1 MRRVTS
7 NRRSLETDT
16 GELRRTSASLRNFF
30 AQLQAIAE
38 SEKGSKLDTL
48 PEEKSHH
55 SPSQIQPPTAI
66 PTIQTSSA
74 EPYRRV
80 YPEWKPSSTLEKT
93 DVVGTIETLAGM
105 TCEIFCYPRSR
116 CFFMQLNS
124 NLFSDV
130 QTHARDKSAWRKS
143 NLNVSNSSEEAD
155 SDTRR
160 YRRQRSREGS
170 ITSITGSPLH
180 SILEEDKKKNPPV
193 EKVPT
198 HSRNSS
204 DSSSEVAAPL
214 VADSNLNK
222 QSIYIRPPAEEEA
235 VTSPTG
241 AKHNSSIYIRPFES
255 DPLSSLEDQPN
266 VPRRIRRSYL
276 NETNNKIEIDSDNI
290 ETPPTV
296 RKNFNHHPSSSSN
309 SERTSSI
316 ASHKNIKTPRP
327 LHKADDGADKK
338 EATKLEQEILG
349 DGQFDRFS
357 SARRTRRFKRPIDLS
372 SATEDNATNAATTSP
387 ESISESMSFPIMNV
401 EAKAEVEKLTSPSS
415 KKSDPK
421 SPDAIQSKESKNK
434 VNSDVVSRIG
444 KIGKSISR
452 ISQEDVREAIRSL
465 KSPTP
470 EREWSAKDAFRPG
483 PMSSKILSHE
493 LNDEGFEETQSLV
506 SDTPSLTTSS
516 CNEEAKKPSRLPT
529 ADNAT
534 TASDSPKRRP
544 IRASNQL
551 QTLIARNQQSLERS
565 RSLRIVPPV
574 GASRSATSTPRRTA
588 SLRRPETSQQTL
600 SLPKALPNR
609 RLDVE
614 RSNSRTSLRSS
625 RSSLNSA
632 VSTNTVK
639 KMPLKPAASSA
650 ASPKKPLVLQ
660 NSSSASTPI
669 RSVTR
674 VPASR
679 SSSSGSSIGPVVR
692 KPPTPSTASR
702 LSSTVSTSFKENR
715 SKISPASSAAST
727 KTNGSGGGGLKSAGP
742 AGRSSSFMR
751 PTTASATK
759 VKSK

>member
-1 MRRVTS
+1 M
-7 NRRSLETDT
+7 
-16 GELRRTSASLRNFF
+16 
-30 AQLQAIAE
+30 
-38 SEKGSKLDTL
+38 
-48 PEEKSHH
+48 
-55 SPSQIQPPTAI
+55 
-66 PTIQTSSA
+66 
-74 EPYRRV
+74 
-80 YPEWKPSSTLEKT
+80 
-93 DVVGTIETLAGM
+93 
-105 TCEIFCYPRSR
+105 
-116 CFFMQLNS
+116 
-124 NLFSDV
+124 

-143 NLNVSNSSEEAD
+143 NLNVSSSTEDAE
-155 SDTRR
+155 SDARR

-170 ITSITGSPLH
+170 ITSVSGSPLH
-180 SILEEDKKKNPPV
+180 SIIEEDKKKNALPV
-193 EKVPT
+193 EKLQT

-204 DSSSEVAAPL
+204 DSSSEMTTPPI
-214 VADSNLNK
+214 ADSNLNK
-222 QSIYIRPPAEEEA
+222 QSIYIRPPVEEVET
-235 VTSPTG
+235 VQSPTG

-266 VPRRIRRSYL
+266 VPRRVRRTYL

-296 RKNFNHHPSSSSN
+296 RKSFNHHPSSSSN
-309 SERTSSI
+309 SERTSSL
-316 ASHKNIKTPRP
+316 ASHKNIKVPRP
-327 LHKADDGADKK
+327 LHKSDEVGDNKIQP
-338 EATKLEQEILG
+338 TKTEQEVLG

-372 SATEDNATNAATTSP
+372 SATDDNATNATTTSP
-387 ESISESMSFPIMNV
+387 DSISDASFPILTAPNV
-401 EAKAEVEKLTSPSS
+401 EASIEEKTKIEKISSPTR
-415 KKSDPK
+415 KLDLKIPEIL
-421 SPDAIQSKESKNK
+421 PTKESKNK
-434 VNSDVVSRIG
+434 TNSDVVSRIG

-470 EREWSAKDAFRPG
+470 EREWNAKDSFRLG
-483 PMSSKILSHE
+483 PVSATKLISHE

-516 CNEEAKKPSRLPT
+516 CNEDAKTQRDKPSKLPT
-529 ADNAT
+529 T
-534 TASDSPKRRP
+534 GIASIIETPKRRQVRP
-544 IRASNQL
+544 SNQL
-551 QTLIARNQQSLERS
+551 QTLLTRNQQSLERS
-565 RSLRIVPPV
+565 RSLRGSPSISVT
-574 GASRSATSTPRRTA
+574 RSASSTPRRTA

-600 SLPKALPNR
+600 SLPKPLPNK

-639 KMPLKPAASSA
+639 KMPLKPSTSATSVSSL
-650 ASPKKPLVLQ
+650 PKKPLVVQ
-660 NSSSASTPI
+660 NNSASST
-669 RSVTR
+669 RALSR

-692 KPPTPSTASR
+692 KPPTPSASLR
-702 LSSTVSTSFKENR
+702 LSSTVSTSFKENQNNR

-727 KTNGSGGGGLKSAGP
+727 KTNASGSAGLKSASP
-742 AGRSSSFMR
+742 SGRNSSFMR

>member
-1 MRRVTS
+1 M
-7 NRRSLETDT
+7 
-16 GELRRTSASLRNFF
+16 
-30 AQLQAIAE
+30 
-38 SEKGSKLDTL
+38 
-48 PEEKSHH
+48 
-55 SPSQIQPPTAI
+55 
-66 PTIQTSSA
+66 
-74 EPYRRV
+74 
-80 YPEWKPSSTLEKT
+80 
-93 DVVGTIETLAGM
+93 VGTIETLAGM
-105 TCEIFCYPRSR
+105 TCKCFCGFELCKSR
-116 CFFMQLNS
+116 INCS
-124 NLFSDV
+124 TSFSDV

-143 NLNVSNSSEEAD
+143 NLNTSNSSEDAE
-155 SDTRR
+155 SDARR

-170 ITSITGSPLH
+170 ITSISGSPLH
-180 SILEEDKKKNPPV
+180 SILEEDKKKNSPPA
-193 EKVPT
+193 EKIQT

-204 DSSSEVAAPL
+204 DSSSEVGPQK

-222 QSIYIRPPAEEEA
+222 QSIYIRPPIEEPA
-235 VTSPTG
+235 QSPAN

-266 VPRRIRRSYL
+266 VPRRVRRTYL
-276 NETNNKIEIDSDNI
+276 NDTNNKIEIDSDNI

-316 ASHKNIKTPRP
+316 ASHKNIKAPRP
-327 LHKADDGADKK
+327 LHKTEDSTDKK
-338 EATKLEQEILG
+338 EPIKVEQETLG

-372 SATEDNATNAATTSP
+372 SATEDNATTAATTSP
-387 ESISESMSFPIMNV
+387 DSISDLSFPILSTSAS
-401 EAKAEVEKLTSPSS
+401 EIPPEEIVEKISSPT
-415 KKSDPK
+415 KKTELK
-421 SPDAIQSKESKNK
+421 SPDTIKTKESKNK

-470 EREWSAKDAFRPG
+470 EREWTAKEVFRTG
-483 PMSSKILSHE
+483 PLSNKIISHE

-516 CNEEAKKPSRLPT
+516 CNEEAKTQREKPERLKST
-529 ADNAT
+529 DSAAT
-534 TASDSPKRRP
+534 SSETPKRRLVRP
-544 IRASNQL
+544 SNQL
-551 QTLIARNQQSLERS
+551 QTLLARNQQSLERS
-565 RSLRIVPPV
+565 RSLRVAPPLST
-574 GASRSATSTPRRTA
+574 SRSANSTPRRTA
-588 SLRRPETSQQTL
+588 SLRRPESSQQTL

-639 KMPLKPAASSA
+639 KMPLKPSTSTSSA
-650 ASPKKPLVLQ
+650 STLPKKPLVLQ
-660 NSSSASTPI
+660 NNSASSTPI
-669 RSVTR
+669 RSISR

-679 SSSSGSSIGPVVR
+679 SSSSGSSIGPIIR
-692 KPPTPSTASR
+692 KPPTPSSSSR
-702 LSSTVSTSFKENR
+702 LSSVVSTSFKENQNNR

-727 KTNGSGGGGLKSAGP
+727 KTSGSGSVGLKSASP
-742 AGRSSSFMR
+742 AGRSSSSSFMR
-751 PTTASATK
+751 PTAASATK

>member
-1 MRRVTS
+1 M
-7 NRRSLETDT
+7 
-16 GELRRTSASLRNFF
+16 
-30 AQLQAIAE
+30 
-38 SEKGSKLDTL
+38 
-48 PEEKSHH
+48 
-55 SPSQIQPPTAI
+55 
-66 PTIQTSSA
+66 
-74 EPYRRV
+74 
-80 YPEWKPSSTLEKT
+80 
-93 DVVGTIETLAGM
+93 
-105 TCEIFCYPRSR
+105 
-116 CFFMQLNS
+116 
-124 NLFSDV
+124 

-143 NLNVSNSSEEAD
+143 NLNTSNSSEEAD
-155 SDTRR
+155 SDARR

-170 ITSITGSPLH
+170 ITSISGSPLH
-180 SILEEDKKKNPPV
+180 SILEEDKKKNSAPV
-193 EKVPT
+193 EKIQT

-204 DSSSEVAAPL
+204 DSSSEVATQK

-222 QSIYIRPPAEEEA
+222 QSIYIRPPIEEPA
-235 VTSPTG
+235 QSSTST
-241 AKHNSSIYIRPFES
+241 KHNSSIYIRPFES

-266 VPRRIRRSYL
+266 VPRRVRRTYL
-276 NETNNKIEIDSDNI
+276 NDTNNKIEIDSDNI

-316 ASHKNIKTPRP
+316 ASHKNIKAPRP
-327 LHKADDGADKK
+327 LHKTEDNTDKK
-338 EATKLEQEILG
+338 EPTKLEQEILG

-372 SATEDNATNAATTSP
+372 SATDDGTNATTTSP
-387 ESISESMSFPIMNV
+387 DSISDLSFPIISAS
-401 EAKAEVEKLTSPSS
+401 ETLAEDKVEKISSPT
-415 KKSDPK
+415 KKTEIK
-421 SPDAIQSKESKNK
+421 SPETSQTKESKNK
-434 VNSDVVSRIG
+434 VNTDVVSRIG

-470 EREWSAKDAFRPG
+470 EREWSAKEVFRTG
-483 PMSSKILSHE
+483 PLSNKIISHE

-516 CNEEAKKPSRLPT
+516 CNEEAKKPSRLPSN
-529 ADNAT
+529 DNT
-534 TASDSPKRRP
+534 STPVDSTKRRLARP
-544 IRASNQL
+544 SNQL

-565 RSLRIVPPV
+565 RSLRVAPPLMT
-574 GASRSATSTPRRTA
+574 SRSANSTPRRTA
-588 SLRRPETSQQTL
+588 SLRRPESSQQSL

-639 KMPLKPAASSA
+639 KMPLKPSTPTSSASSL
-650 ASPKKPLVLQ
+650 PKKPLVLQ
-660 NSSSASTPI
+660 NNSTSSTPI
-669 RSVTR
+669 RSISR

-679 SSSSGSSIGPVVR
+679 SSSSGSSIGPIIR
-692 KPPTPSTASR
+692 KPPTQSSTSR
-702 LSSTVSTSFKENR
+702 LSSTISTSFKENQNNR

-727 KTNGSGGGGLKSAGP
+727 KTSGSGSGLKSASP

-751 PTTASATK
+751 PTAASATK

>member
-1 MRRVTS
+1 MKLT
-7 NRRSLETDT
+7 
-16 GELRRTSASLRNFF
+16 
-30 AQLQAIAE
+30 E

-55 SPSQIQPPTAI
+55 SPSQVQPPTAI
-66 PTIQTSSA
+66 PTIQTTSA

-105 TCEIFCYPRSR
+105 TCKTLKTQKI
-116 CFFMQLNS
+116 MQIMNQFQFISLAI
-124 NLFSDV
+124 SDV

-143 NLNVSNSSEEAD
+143 NLNVSNSSEEAE
-155 SDTRR
+155 SDARR
-160 YRRQRSREGS
+160 CYRRQRSREGS
-170 ITSITGSPLH
+170 ITSISGSPLH
-180 SILEEDKKKNPPV
+180 SILEEDKKKNPPPI
-193 EKVPT
+193 EKIQT

-204 DSSSEVAAPL
+204 DSSSEATTPL
-214 VADSNLNK
+214 IADSNLNK
-222 QSIYIRPPAEEEA
+222 QSIYIRPPIEESIQ
-235 VTSPTG
+235 SPTN

-266 VPRRIRRSYL
+266 VPSRVRRSYL

-316 ASHKNIKTPRP
+316 ASHKNIKPPRP
-327 LHKADDGADKK
+327 LHKTEDEGDKK
-338 EATKLEQEILG
+338 IQTKNEPEVLG

-372 SATEDNATNAATTSP
+372 SATEDIGNAATTSP
-387 ESISESMSFPIMNV
+387 DSISDASFPILTPTNLEVSPV
-401 EAKAEVEKLTSPSS
+401 ESKVEKPLSPTKKTES
-415 KKSDPK
+415 KHSEAP
-421 SPDAIQSKESKNK
+421 QTKESKNK

-470 EREWSAKDAFRPG
+470 EREWNAKDVFRVG
-483 PMSSKILSHE
+483 PMSSKIISHE

-516 CNEEAKKPSRLPT
+516 CNEEAKTKPSRLAS
-529 ADNAT
+529 ADNT
-534 TASDSPKRRP
+534 TTPSGTPKRRQ

-565 RSLRIVPPV
+565 RSLRVTPPV
-574 GASRSATSTPRRTA
+574 SAARSVTSTPRRTA

-600 SLPKALPNR
+600 SLPKSLPNR

-639 KMPLKPAASSA
+639 KMPLKPSTSTSSASSL
-650 ASPKKPLVLQ
+650 PKRPLVLQ
-660 NSSSASTPI
+660 NSSTTSTPI
-669 RSVTR
+669 RSITR

-679 SSSSGSSIGPVVR
+679 SSSSGSSIGPTVR
-692 KPPTPSTASR
+692 KPPTPSASSR
-702 LSSTVSTSFKENR
+702 LSSTISTSFKENQNNR

-727 KTNGSGGGGLKSAGP
+727 KTNGSGGGLKSASP

-751 PTTASATK
+751 PTAASATK

>member
-1 MRRVTS
+1 M
-7 NRRSLETDT
+7 
-16 GELRRTSASLRNFF
+16 
-30 AQLQAIAE
+30 
-38 SEKGSKLDTL
+38 
-48 PEEKSHH
+48 
-55 SPSQIQPPTAI
+55 
-66 PTIQTSSA
+66 
-74 EPYRRV
+74 
-80 YPEWKPSSTLEKT
+80 
-93 DVVGTIETLAGM
+93 
-105 TCEIFCYPRSR
+105 
-116 CFFMQLNS
+116 
-124 NLFSDV
+124 
-130 QTHARDKSAWRKS
+130 
-143 NLNVSNSSEEAD
+143 NVSNSTEEAD
-155 SDTRR
+155 ADARR

-170 ITSITGSPLH
+170 ITSVSGSPLH
-180 SILEEDKKKNPPV
+180 SILEEDKKKNSPPA
-193 EKVPT
+193 EKIQT

-204 DSSSEVAAPL
+204 DSSSEVTTPL

-222 QSIYIRPPAEEEA
+222 QSIYIRPPVEEENVQSSA
-235 VTSPTG
+235 A

-266 VPRRIRRSYL
+266 VPRRVRRSYL

-309 SERTSSI
+309 SERTSST
-316 ASHKNIKTPRP
+316 ASHKNLKAPRP
-327 LHKADDGADKK
+327 LHKTDDATDKS
-338 EATKLEQEILG
+338 ETTKQELEPLG

-387 ESISESMSFPIMNV
+387 DSISDASFPILTPSHV
-401 EAKAEVEKLTSPSS
+401 EPTPEEIKPEKIPSPTKKTES
-415 KKSDPK
+415 KLPE
-421 SPDAIQSKESKNK
+421 PIQSKDSKNK

-470 EREWSAKDAFRPG
+470 EREWNVKDTFRPG
-483 PMSSKILSHE
+483 PLSTKIISHE

-516 CNEEAKKPSRLPT
+516 CNEEAKTQRQKPERLTDSP
-529 ADNAT
+529 AT
-534 TASDSPKRRP
+534 GNETPKRRP
-544 IRASNQL
+544 IRPSNQL

-565 RSLRIVPPV
+565 RSLRVSAPLT
-574 GASRSATSTPRRTA
+574 ATRSATSTPRRTA

-600 SLPKALPNR
+600 SLPKSLPNK

-639 KMPLKPAASSA
+639 KMPLKPSTAPSTASPL
-650 ASPKKPLVLQ
+650 PKKPLVAQ
-660 NSSSASTPI
+660 NNATSSTPTRAI
-669 RSVTR
+669 TR

-679 SSSSGSSIGPVVR
+679 SSSSGSSIGPIVR
-692 KPPTPSTASR
+692 KPPTPSTTTSR
-702 LSSTVSTSFKENR
+702 LASTISTSFKENR
-715 SKISPASSAAST
+715 SKVSPASSAAST
-727 KTNGSGGGGLKSAGP
+727 KTNGSGGGLKSASP
-742 AGRSSSFMR
+742 SGRSSSFMR

>member
-1 MRRVTS
+1 MKPILVSYGGTFHLIKALLNS
-7 NRRSLETDT
+7 HKTFT
-16 GELRRTSASLRNFF
+16 
-30 AQLQAIAE
+30 E

-55 SPSQIQPPTAI
+55 SPSQVQPPSAI

-105 TCEIFCYPRSR
+105 TCKIFQSFALCKST
-116 CFFMQLNS
+116 QTIESL
-124 NLFSDV
+124 SDV

-143 NLNVSNSSEEAD
+143 NLNVSNSSEEAE
-155 SDTRR
+155 SDARR

-170 ITSITGSPLH
+170 ITSISGSPLH

-193 EKVPT
+193 VEKIQT

-204 DSSSEVAAPL
+204 DSSSEVATPL
-214 VADSNLNK
+214 VGDSNLNK
-222 QSIYIRPPAEEEA
+222 QSIYIRPPIDDTI
-235 VTSPTG
+235 TSPTS
-241 AKHNSSIYIRPFES
+241 ANKHNSSIYIRPFES

-266 VPRRIRRSYL
+266 VPRRIRRTYL

-296 RKNFNHHPSSSSN
+296 RKNFNHHASSSSN

-327 LHKADDGADKK
+327 LHKAEDGADKK
-338 EATKLEQEILG
+338 DQKVEQEILG

-372 SATEDNATNAATTSP
+372 SATEDNATNATTTSP
-387 ESISESMSFPIMNV
+387 DSISDSISFPILAV
-401 EAKAEVEKLTSPSS
+401 DASSEVEKLLSPT
-415 KKSDPK
+415 KKSDSK
-421 SPDAIQSKESKNK
+421 SAETIQSKESKNK

-470 EREWSAKDAFRPG
+470 EREWSAKDAFRTG
-483 PMSSKILSHE
+483 PLSNKIISHE

-516 CNEEAKKPSRLPT
+516 CNEEAKTQREKPSRLT
-529 ADNAT
+529 DNAT
-534 TASDSPKRRP
+534 ATNDSPKRRQ
-544 IRASNQL
+544 IRPSNQL

-565 RSLRIVPPV
+565 RSLRITPPV
-574 GASRSATSTPRRTA
+574 GGSRSATSTPRRTA
-588 SLRRPETSQQTL
+588 SLRRPETSQLAL

-639 KMPLKPAASSA
+639 KMPLKPTASASSA
-650 ASPKKPLVLQ
+650 SPLPKKPLVLQ
-660 NSSSASTPI
+660 NNSSASTPV
-669 RSVTR
+669 RAVTR

-727 KTNGSGGGGLKSAGP
+727 KTNGSGGGGLKSASP
-742 AGRSSSFMR
+742 SGRNSSFMR

>member
-1 MRRVTS
+1 MQIR
-7 NRRSLETDT
+7 
-16 GELRRTSASLRNFF
+16 ELTFKKNF
-30 AQLQAIAE
+30 
-38 SEKGSKLDTL
+38 
-48 PEEKSHH
+48 
-55 SPSQIQPPTAI
+55 I
-66 PTIQTSSA
+66 P
-74 EPYRRV
+74 
-80 YPEWKPSSTLEKT
+80 
-93 DVVGTIETLAGM
+93 
-105 TCEIFCYPRSR
+105 
-116 CFFMQLNS
+116 
-124 NLFSDV
+124 DV

-155 SDTRR
+155 SDARR

-170 ITSITGSPLH
+170 ITSISGSPLH
-180 SILEEDKKKNPPV
+180 SILEEDKKKNPPPC
-193 EKVPT
+193 EKIQT

-204 DSSSEVAAPL
+204 DSSSEVTAPN
-214 VADSNLNK
+214 ANDSNLNK
-222 QSIYIRPPAEEEA
+222 QSIYIRPPIEDS
-235 VTSPTG
+235 VQSTVN
-241 AKHNSSIYIRPFES
+241 AKHNSSVYIRPFES

-266 VPRRIRRSYL
+266 IPRRVRRTYL

-327 LHKADDGADKK
+327 LHKEDNGDKK
-338 EATKLEQEILG
+338 EPSKVEEVLG

-372 SATEDNATNAATTSP
+372 SATEDNATNATTTSP
-387 ESISESMSFPIMNV
+387 DSISDASFPSLGLNNDHSN
-401 EAKAEVEKLTSPSS
+401 ELEKLEKVSTSPT
-415 KKSDPK
+415 KKSSSDA
-421 SPDAIQSKESKNK
+421 SPEAAAQSKESKNK

-470 EREWSAKDAFRPG
+470 EREWNAKDAFRPG
-483 PMSSKILSHE
+483 PMSSSKIISHE

-516 CNEEAKKPSRLPT
+516 CNEEVKIQREKPDRLTDST
-529 ADNAT
+529 ATNDT
-534 TASDSPKRRP
+534 PKRRP
-544 IRASNQL
+544 IRPSNQL

-565 RSLRIVPPV
+565 RSLRVTPL
-574 GASRSATSTPRRTA
+574 GAGSRSASSTPRRTA
-588 SLRRPETSQQTL
+588 SLRRPESSQQTL
-600 SLPKALPNR
+600 SLPKSLPNR

-639 KMPLKPAASSA
+639 KMPLKPSTSTSS

-660 NSSSASTPI
+660 NNSTSSTPI
-669 RSVTR
+669 RTITR

-679 SSSSGSSIGPVVR
+679 SSSSGSSIGPIVR
-692 KPPTPSTASR
+692 KPPTPSR
-702 LSSTVSTSFKENR
+702 LSSSVSTSFKENQNNR
-715 SKISPASSAAST
+715 SKVSPASSAAST
-727 KTNGSGGGGLKSAGP
+727 KTNGSGSGGFKSASP

>member
-1 MRRVTS
+1 M
-7 NRRSLETDT
+7 
-16 GELRRTSASLRNFF
+16 
-30 AQLQAIAE
+30 
-38 SEKGSKLDTL
+38 
-48 PEEKSHH
+48 
-55 SPSQIQPPTAI
+55 
-66 PTIQTSSA
+66 
-74 EPYRRV
+74 
-80 YPEWKPSSTLEKT
+80 
-93 DVVGTIETLAGM
+93 
-105 TCEIFCYPRSR
+105 
-116 CFFMQLNS
+116 
-124 NLFSDV
+124 

-143 NLNVSNSSEEAD
+143 NLNVSNSSEEAE
-155 SDTRR
+155 SDARR

-170 ITSITGSPLH
+170 ITSISGSPLH
-180 SILEEDKKKNPPV
+180 SILEEDKKKNLPPA
-193 EKVPT
+193 EKVQT

-204 DSSSEVAAPL
+204 DSSSEAAAQ
-214 VADSNLNK
+214 VTDSNLNK
-222 QSIYIRPPAEEEA
+222 QSIYIRPPIEETEIQ
-235 VTSPTG
+235 SPTAS

-266 VPRRIRRSYL
+266 VPRRFRRTYL

-296 RKNFNHHPSSSSN
+296 RKNFNHHASSSSN

-316 ASHKNIKTPRP
+316 ASHKNIKPPRP
-327 LHKADDGADKK
+327 LHKADEDTVKK
-338 EATKLEQEILG
+338 EPTKLEEVLG

-372 SATEDNATNAATTSP
+372 SATEDNATNATTTSP
-387 ESISESMSFPIMNV
+387 DSISDLSFPILTPTNV
-401 EAKAEVEKLTSPSS
+401 ETLPEVVKVEKVLSPTA
-415 KKSDPK
+415 KKPEVK
-421 SPDAIQSKESKNK
+421 SPEGVQSKESKNK

-470 EREWSAKDAFRPG
+470 EREWSAKDVFRTG
-483 PMSSKILSHE
+483 PLSSSKIISHE

-516 CNEEAKKPSRLPT
+516 CNEEAKTQRVKTSRLT
-529 ADNAT
+529 STDSAAT
-534 TASDSPKRRP
+534 STETPKRRQ
-544 IRASNQL
+544 IRPSNQL
-551 QTLIARNQQSLERS
+551 QTLIHRNQQSLERS
-565 RSLRIVPPV
+565 RSLRVTPPLPV
-574 GASRSATSTPRRTA
+574 SRSASSTPRRTA

-600 SLPKALPNR
+600 SLPKSLPNK

-639 KMPLKPAASSA
+639 KMPLKPSTSSA
-650 ASPKKPLVLQ
+650 SALPKKPLVLQ
-660 NSSSASTPI
+660 NTSASSTPI
-669 RSVTR
+669 RSITR

-679 SSSSGSSIGPVVR
+679 SSSSGSSIGPTVR
-692 KPPTPSTASR
+692 KPPTPVSSSR
-702 LSSTVSTSFKENR
+702 LSSTVNTSFKENQNNR

-727 KTNGSGGGGLKSAGP
+727 KTNSSGSGLKSASP
-742 AGRSSSFMR
+742 AGRSSSSSFMR
-751 PTTASATK
+751 PTAASATK

>member
-1 MRRVTS
+1 M
-7 NRRSLETDT
+7 
-16 GELRRTSASLRNFF
+16 
-30 AQLQAIAE
+30 
-38 SEKGSKLDTL
+38 
-48 PEEKSHH
+48 
-55 SPSQIQPPTAI
+55 
-66 PTIQTSSA
+66 
-74 EPYRRV
+74 
-80 YPEWKPSSTLEKT
+80 
-93 DVVGTIETLAGM
+93 
-105 TCEIFCYPRSR
+105 
-116 CFFMQLNS
+116 
-124 NLFSDV
+124 

-143 NLNVSNSSEEAD
+143 NLNVSNSAEEAE
-155 SDTRR
+155 SDARR

-170 ITSITGSPLH
+170 ITSISGSPLH
-180 SILEEDKKKNPPV
+180 SILEEDKKKNSPPA
-193 EKVPT
+193 EKIPT

-204 DSSSEVAAPL
+204 DSSSEVTTPL

-222 QSIYIRPPAEEEA
+222 QSIYIRPPAEE
-235 VTSPTG
+235 TIQSPTS

-266 VPRRIRRSYL
+266 VPRRVRRTYL

-316 ASHKNIKTPRP
+316 ASHKNLKTPRP
-327 LHKADDGADKK
+327 LHKTDEGTDKK
-338 EATKLEQEILG
+338 EQTKLEQEVLG

-387 ESISESMSFPIMNV
+387 DSISDTSFPILTSSNV
-401 EAKAEVEKLTSPSS
+401 EVSPGASKAEKLLSPS

-421 SPDAIQSKESKNK
+421 SPETAQSKESKNR

-470 EREWSAKDAFRPG
+470 EREWNPKDAFRTG
-483 PMSSKILSHE
+483 PISSSKIISHE

-516 CNEEAKKPSRLPT
+516 CNEEAKTQNGKPARL
-529 ADNAT
+529 A
-534 TASDSPKRRP
+534 ASDTAAAASSETPKRRQLRP
-544 IRASNQL
+544 SNQL

-565 RSLRIVPPV
+565 RSLRVAPPLS
-574 GASRSATSTPRRTA
+574 GTRSASSTPRRTA
-588 SLRRPETSQQTL
+588 SLRRPESSQQTL
-600 SLPKALPNR
+600 SLPKSLPNK

-639 KMPLKPAASSA
+639 KMPLKPSTSATSSL
-650 ASPKKPLVLQ
+650 PKKPLVLQ
-660 NSSSASTPI
+660 NSSTSATPI
-669 RSVTR
+669 RAITR

-679 SSSSGSSIGPVVR
+679 SSSSGSSIGPTVR
-692 KPPTPSTASR
+692 KPPTPSSASR
-702 LSSTVSTSFKENR
+702 LSSTVSTSFKENQNNR

-727 KTNGSGGGGLKSAGP
+727 KTNGSGVGLKSASP
-742 AGRSSSFMR
+742 SGRSSSFMR
-751 PTTASATK
+751 PTAASATK

>member
-1 MRRVTS
+1 M
-7 NRRSLETDT
+7 
-16 GELRRTSASLRNFF
+16 
-30 AQLQAIAE
+30 
-38 SEKGSKLDTL
+38 
-48 PEEKSHH
+48 
-55 SPSQIQPPTAI
+55 
-66 PTIQTSSA
+66 
-74 EPYRRV
+74 
-80 YPEWKPSSTLEKT
+80 
-93 DVVGTIETLAGM
+93 
-105 TCEIFCYPRSR
+105 
-116 CFFMQLNS
+116 
-124 NLFSDV
+124 

-143 NLNVSNSSEEAD
+143 NLNTSNSSEEAE
-155 SDTRR
+155 SDARR

-170 ITSITGSPLH
+170 ITSISGSPLH
-180 SILEEDKKKNPPV
+180 SILEEDKKKNSPAA
-193 EKVPT
+193 EKTQT

-204 DSSSEVAAPL
+204 DSSSEKL
-214 VADSNLNK
+214 ADSNLNK
-222 QSIYIRPPAEEEA
+222 QSIYIRPPAEE
-235 VTSPTG
+235 PTTPTAASS

-276 NETNNKIEIDSDNI
+276 SETNNKIEIDSDNI

-327 LHKADDGADKK
+327 LHTQ
-338 EATKLEQEILG
+338 ENVEQPPTEILG

-357 SARRTRRFKRPIDLS
+357 SARRTRRFKRPVDLS
-372 SATEDNATNAATTSP
+372 SATEDNVTNAATTSP
-387 ESISESMSFPIMNV
+387 DSISDASFSLLTSSV
-401 EAKAEVEKLTSPSS
+401 ECPVEDKKPEKLASP
-415 KKSDPK
+415 KKELKTPE
-421 SPDAIQSKESKNK
+421 AVQTKETKNK

-444 KIGKSISR
+444 KIGRSISR

-470 EREWSAKDAFRPG
+470 EREWSAKDTFRPG
-483 PMSSKILSHE
+483 PISNTKILSHE

-516 CNEEAKKPSRLPT
+516 CNEEAKKPDRIK
-529 ADNAT
+529 
-534 TASDSPKRRP
+534 ASSGPASAAESPKRRP
-544 IRASNQL
+544 LARPSNQL
-551 QTLIARNQQSLERS
+551 QTLIVRNQQSLERS
-565 RSLRIVPPV
+565 RSLRLTGPV
-574 GASRSATSTPRRTA
+574 TTTRSASSTPRRTA
-588 SLRRPETSQQTL
+588 SLRRPESTQQTL
-600 SLPKALPNR
+600 SVPKSIPNR

-639 KMPLKPAASSA
+639 KMPLKPATTTSS

-660 NSSSASTPI
+660 NTSTSSTPI
-669 RSVTR
+669 RTITR

-679 SSSSGSSIGPVVR
+679 SSSSGSSIGPTVR
-692 KPPTPSTASR
+692 KPPTPSSSR
-702 LSSTVSTSFKENR
+702 LTSTVSTSFKENQNNR

-727 KTNGSGGGGLKSAGP
+727 KTNSSGGGLKSASP
-742 AGRSSSFMR
+742 AARSSSFMR
-751 PTTASATK
+751 PTAASATK

>member
-1 MRRVTS
+1 MQIP
-7 NRRSLETDT
+7 SLNKTI
-16 GELRRTSASLRNFF
+16 F
-30 AQLQAIAE
+30 I
-38 SEKGSKLDTL
+38 
-48 PEEKSHH
+48 
-55 SPSQIQPPTAI
+55 I
-66 PTIQTSSA
+66 P
-74 EPYRRV
+74 
-80 YPEWKPSSTLEKT
+80 
-93 DVVGTIETLAGM
+93 
-105 TCEIFCYPRSR
+105 
-116 CFFMQLNS
+116 
-124 NLFSDV
+124 DV

-143 NLNVSNSSEEAD
+143 NLNASNSSEDAE
-155 SDTRR
+155 SDARR

-170 ITSITGSPLH
+170 ITSISGSPLH

-193 EKVPT
+193 VEKVQT

-204 DSSSEVAAPL
+204 DSSSEVATPN

-222 QSIYIRPPAEEEA
+222 QSIYIRPPIEEPA
-235 VTSPTG
+235 QPATN
-241 AKHNSSIYIRPFES
+241 AKHNSSVYIRPFES

-266 VPRRIRRSYL
+266 IPRRVRRTYL

-316 ASHKNIKTPRP
+316 ASHKNIKAPRP
-327 LHKADDGADKK
+327 LHKAEDAGEKK
-338 EATKLEQEILG
+338 AEPTKLEQEVLG

-372 SATEDNATNAATTSP
+372 SATEDNGTNATTTSP
-387 ESISESMSFPIMNV
+387 DSISDASFPMLSL
-401 EAKAEVEKLTSPSS
+401 ESKAETEVLDKILSPTKKSAETSPVTL
-415 KKSDPK
+415 
-421 SPDAIQSKESKNK
+421 QSKESKNK

-483 PMSSKILSHE
+483 PMSSKIISHE

-516 CNEEAKKPSRLPT
+516 CNEEAKVQREKNESSMTPSDT
-529 ADNAT
+529 
-534 TASDSPKRRP
+534 PKRRP
-544 IRASNQL
+544 VRASNQL
-551 QTLIARNQQSLERS
+551 QTLLARNQQSLERS
-565 RSLRIVPPV
+565 RSLRVAPLPA
-574 GASRSATSTPRRTA
+574 GSRSASSTPRRTA
-588 SLRRPETSQQTL
+588 SLRRPESSQQSL
-600 SLPKALPNR
+600 SLPKSIPNR

-639 KMPLKPAASSA
+639 KMPLKPTASSSSA
-650 ASPKKPLVLQ
+650 LQLPKKPLVLQ
-660 NSSSASTPI
+660 NNSSSSTPI
-669 RSVTR
+669 RSITR

-679 SSSSGSSIGPVVR
+679 SSSSGSSIGPIIR
-692 KPPTPSTASR
+692 KPPTPTTASR
-702 LSSTVSTSFKENR
+702 LSSTVSTSFKENQSNR
-715 SKISPASSAAST
+715 SKVSPASSAAST
-727 KTNGSGGGGLKSAGP
+727 KTNGSGSGGLKSASP
-742 AGRSSSFMR
+742 SARSSSFMR

>member
-1 MRRVTS
+1 MQQKDFTQPHRL
-7 NRRSLETDT
+7 NRIPL
-16 GELRRTSASLRNFF
+16 F
-30 AQLQAIAE
+30 
-38 SEKGSKLDTL
+38 
-48 PEEKSHH
+48 
-55 SPSQIQPPTAI
+55 SPL
-66 PTIQTSSA
+66 
-74 EPYRRV
+74 V
-80 YPEWKPSSTLEKT
+80 
-93 DVVGTIETLAGM
+93 
-105 TCEIFCYPRSR
+105 
-116 CFFMQLNS
+116 
-124 NLFSDV
+124 SDV

-143 NLNVSNSSEEAD
+143 NLNVSNSSEEAETD
-155 SDTRR
+155 ARR

-170 ITSITGSPLH
+170 ITSISGSPLH
-180 SILEEDKKKNPPV
+180 SILEEDKKKNLPPA
-193 EKVPT
+193 EKIQT

-204 DSSSEVAAPL
+204 DSSSEVSTPK
-214 VADSNLNK
+214 VSDSNLNK
-222 QSIYIRPPAEEEA
+222 QSIYIRPPAEESPT
-235 VTSPTG
+235 VTSPNS

-316 ASHKNIKTPRP
+316 ASHKNIKPPRP
-327 LHKADDGADKK
+327 LHTQDGAEKP
-338 EATKLEQEILG
+338 EPTQEVLG

-372 SATEDNATNAATTSP
+372 SATEDNVTNATTTSP
-387 ESISESMSFPIMNV
+387 DSISDASFPILTSSV
-401 EAKAEVEKLTSPSS
+401 ECTADEKKSEKLTSP
-415 KKSDPK
+415 KKELK
-421 SPDAIQSKESKNK
+421 SPEAVQTKETKNK
-434 VNSDVVSRIG
+434 VNNDVVSRIG

-470 EREWSAKDAFRPG
+470 EREWSAKDTFRPG
-483 PMSSKILSHE
+483 PISNSKILAHE

-516 CNEEAKKPSRLPT
+516 CNEEAKKPERVKAAIGSAST
-529 ADNAT
+529 AE
-534 TASDSPKRRP
+534 SPKRRP
-544 IRASNQL
+544 LVRPSNQL
-551 QTLIARNQQSLERS
+551 QTLIQRNQQSLERS
-565 RSLRIVPPV
+565 RSLRLTAPV
-574 GASRSATSTPRRTA
+574 TASRSANSTPRRTA
-588 SLRRPETSQQTL
+588 SLRRPETTQQTL
-600 SLPKALPNR
+600 SLPKTIPNR

-639 KMPLKPAASSA
+639 KMPLKPATTTSS

-660 NSSSASTPI
+660 NNSTSSTPI
-669 RSVTR
+669 RTITR

-679 SSSSGSSIGPVVR
+679 SSSSGSSIGPTVR
-692 KPPTPSTASR
+692 KPPTPSSSR
-702 LSSTVSTSFKENR
+702 LSSTISTSFKENQNNR

-727 KTNGSGGGGLKSAGP
+727 KTNSSGGGLKSASP